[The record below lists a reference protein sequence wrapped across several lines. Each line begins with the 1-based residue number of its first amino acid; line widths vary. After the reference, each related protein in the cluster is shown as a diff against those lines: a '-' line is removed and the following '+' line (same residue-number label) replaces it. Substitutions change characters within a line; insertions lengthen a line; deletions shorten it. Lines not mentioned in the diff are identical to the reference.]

1 MAVSAKQIAASEKKR
16 DFAKKEYYKALLEQF
31 CRKIKVSSE
40 LGHKDTVLTVPPVI
54 VGYPIYDLPT
64 TVGYMTRQLIRLGY
78 TVNLVGPL
86 DIRVQWS
93 KAASL
98 DSEVEKEIH
107 QPDVYLPSLANLKKT
122 AQKLRVTKTG
132 K

>member
-40 LGHKDTVLTVPPVI
+40 LGYKDAILTVPQFL
-54 VGYPIYDLPT
+54 VGFPIYDLPT
-64 TVGYMTRQLIRLGY
+64 TVMYMCRQLTRLGY
-78 TVNLVGPL
+78 IVNLVGPL

-93 KAASL
+93 RAAAV
-98 DSEVEKEIH
+98 EAEEEKEVM
-107 QPDVYLPSLANLKKT
+107 QPDVYLPSLVNLKKT
-122 AQKLRVTKTG
+122 AQKLRVTK
-132 K
+132 KS

>member
-1 MAVSAKQIAASEKKR
+1 MAVSAKQIATSEKKR

-40 LGHKDTVLTVPPVI
+40 LGHKDAILTVPQFV
-54 VGYPIYDLPT
+54 VGYPIYHLPT
-64 TVGYMTRQLIRLGY
+64 TVMYMCRQLTRLGY
-78 TVNLVGPL
+78 IVNLVGPL

-93 KAASL
+93 RAASL
-98 DSEVEKEIH
+98 EVEEEKEIME
-107 QPDVYLPSLANLKKT
+107 PDVYLPSLVNLKKT
-122 AQKLRVTKTG
+122 AQKLRVTKSG